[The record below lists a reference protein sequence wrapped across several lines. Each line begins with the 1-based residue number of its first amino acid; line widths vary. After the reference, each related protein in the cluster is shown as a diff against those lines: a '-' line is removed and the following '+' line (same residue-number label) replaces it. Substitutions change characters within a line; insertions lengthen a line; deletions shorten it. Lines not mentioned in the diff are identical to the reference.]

1 MSVLY
6 SVYSPESVYTPKSV
20 YTPAETALHQD
31 RPVLVF
37 LHGLLGSRD
46 DWSETLTHLRDF
58 PCLTIDL
65 CGHGH
70 SYEQHCTDFDDC
82 CAQIARTIASRLPPA
97 QPLVLIGYSLGGRL
111 AMYGAVYGA
120 WSALNVTT
128 LVIEG
133 GNFGLHDES
142 ARQARWQQDQVWAN
156 RFASEPIADVLIS
169 WYQQPVFSSLNDEQR
184 QDLITRRSDNLG
196 TSIAAMMRAT
206 SLALQPDLLPALKT
220 QPIPVQYICGERDQ
234 KFRQLAQSSGLPIQI
249 VLQAGHNVHQE
260 RPEAFAQCLRKQLAH
275 QR

>member
-6 SVYSPESVYTPKSV
+6 SDYI
-20 YTPAETALHQD
+20 PATDTQQD

-37 LHGLLGSRD
+37 LHGLLGSSE
-46 DWSETLTHLRDF
+46 DWSGTLAQLGDF

-70 SYEQHCTDFDDC
+70 SRMQRCRDFADC
-82 CAQIARTIASRLPPA
+82 CRRIAQTIAGRLSPG

-111 AMYGAVYGA
+111 AMYGAVHGF

-133 GNFGLHDES
+133 GNFGLQDEA
-142 ARQARWQQDQVWAN
+142 ARQARWQHDQAWAD
-156 RFASEPIADVLIS
+156 RFAFEPIADVLIN
-169 WYQQPVFSSLNDEQR
+169 WYQQPVFSSLNHAQR
-184 QDLITRRSDNLG
+184 QDLIARRSDNLG
-196 TSIAAMMRAT
+196 SEIAAMMRAT
-206 SLALQPDLLPALKT
+206 SLALQPDLLPGLQT

-234 KFRQLAQSSGLPIQI
+234 KFRQLATLSGLPVQI

-260 RPEAFAQCLRKQLAH
+260 RPEAFARCLRTQLAH